1 MPECVS
7 CGDEYNHKRYLL
19 GYTTCLECGETCA
32 QKEKRLKARR
42 TAPAFN
48 KGAYMYITSM
58 EMTKSIGR

>member
-7 CGDEYNHKRYLL
+7 CGDEYNRKRYLL
-19 GYTTCLECGETCA
+19 GYTTCLECGETSA
-32 QKEKRLKARR
+32 QKEKRLKSRR

-48 KGAYMYITSM
+48 KGPHMYITSV

>member
-1 MPECVS
+1 MPECIS

-19 GYTTCLECGETCA
+19 GYTTCLECGETSA